1 MLLVNNPN
9 GGEHLKEVLARHISW
24 MQWQQLIYAAI
35 ISLAVLVVWIR
46 SRAKIGSL
54 GFCLLFAI
62 TIVQAIVIA
71 ALLLKLAILKKC
83 DEQC

>member
-1 MLLVNNPN
+1 MRINSCACCRDPGEKCGLLV
-9 GGEHLKEVLARHISW
+9 GQVLW
-24 MQWQQLIYAAI
+24 VEWQQLFYAAI

-71 ALLLKLAILKKC
+71 ALLLKLAIPKNIG
-83 DEQC
+83 